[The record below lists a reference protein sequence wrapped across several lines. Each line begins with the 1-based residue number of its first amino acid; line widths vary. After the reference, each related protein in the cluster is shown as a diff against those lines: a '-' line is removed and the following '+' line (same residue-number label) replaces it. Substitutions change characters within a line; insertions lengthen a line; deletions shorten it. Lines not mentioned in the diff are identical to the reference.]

1 MPDQKS
7 ADAIPD
13 HRVPDILSRAAEI
26 DRDRLETSSVDAL
39 KAVALDAGISLS
51 SLETALE
58 EYAREEK
65 SPSSSA
71 AQGKDT
77 TTGVLL
83 SVFLGGFGAHRFYLG
98 QPGIGLIYLL
108 FIWTLIPSLLGLVEA
123 FFMPERVRAYNR
135 REELIE
141 AVRAHRLLAAGEA
154 KEKLQEAERRIP
166 CPQCAERILPEA
178 KICRYCHSALT

>member
-1 MPDQKS
+1 VPDRNS

-58 EYAREEK
+58 EYAREERSTS
-65 SPSSSA
+65 SPTT
-71 AQGKDT
+71 QGKDT

-83 SVFLGGFGAHRFYLG
+83 SIFLGGFGAHRFYLG
-98 QPGIGLIYLL
+98 QPGSSTCSSSG
-108 FIWTLIPSLLGLVEA
+108 
-123 FFMPERVRAYNR
+123 R
-135 REELIE
+135 
-141 AVRAHRLLAAGEA
+141 
-154 KEKLQEAERRIP
+154 
-166 CPQCAERILPEA
+166 
-178 KICRYCHSALT
+178 

>member
-1 MPDQKS
+1 MHDRRPD
-7 ADAIPD
+7 DVIPD

-26 DRDRLETSSVDAL
+26 DRDRLETSSIDAL
-39 KAVALDAGISLS
+39 RAVAVDAGISLG

-58 EYAREEK
+58 EYAREERGAASGV
-65 SPSSSA
+65 SP
-71 AQGKDT
+71 GKDP

-83 SVFLGGFGAHRFYLG
+83 AVFLGGFGAHRFYLG
-98 QPGIGLIYLL
+98 DKAGFLYLL
-108 FIWTLIPSLLGLVEA
+108 LIWTLIPSVISLFEA

-141 AVRAHRLLAAGEA
+141 AVRAHRLLAAGRVG
-154 KEKLQEAERRIP
+154 EKQQEEERRIP

-178 KICRYCHSALT
+178 RICRYCHSVLT